1 MELVSL
7 SIERVRN
14 LVNLHIKPSTRMN
27 IIYGE
32 NAAGKTAILESIY
45 LLSKA
50 RSFRTPRIKDVI
62 QHDQENLIVSGMIVD
77 NNQTIKTGIRKSKT
91 ETEIKYNHQP
101 VKTVSE
107 QAKNMVVQASIPE
120 NTKIFTGSPKD
131 RRKWVDWALFHV
143 EHDYLKNWH
152 NYYHALRN
160 RNALIRGNRK
170 EEEFF
175 IWEKEMS
182 ITAKK
187 MHNMW
192 ANYFALLQKY
202 YQEIAQVSP
211 YKEILFST
219 KNRKLEA
226 EDFLEHLQL
235 TRQSDIKMGFTQYGP
250 HKADFEFKINTKHIA
265 AVFSRGQIKQ
275 FMIILSVAQARLL
288 KMEKNI
294 SPIVLIDDFN
304 SELDRKTV
312 KIILDLLFTENIQLF
327 ITTTDPDMLDFEN
340 NLKNSKNSLF
350 HVKHGQ
356 IY

>member
-1 MELVSL
+1 MVITSL

-14 LVNLHIKPSTRMN
+14 LVNLHIKPSARMN

-32 NAAGKTAILESIY
+32 NAVGKTAILESIY

-62 QHDQENLIVSGMIVD
+62 QHNQENLMVSG
-77 NNQTIKTGIRKSKT
+77 TILDSAKTINIGIRKST
-91 ETEIKYNHQP
+91 LETEIKYGQQH

-107 QAKNMVVQASIPE
+107 QAKNIVVQASIPE
-120 NTKIFTGSPKD
+120 NIKIFTGAPRD

-143 EHDYLKNWH
+143 EQDYLKNWH

-160 RNALIRGNRK
+160 RNALLRENK
-170 EEEFF
+170 TQEEFF

-187 MHNMW
+187 MYHMW
-192 ANYFALLQKY
+192 EHYLTLLQKY
-202 YQEIAQVSP
+202 YQEIVQACP
-211 YKEILFST
+211 YTEILFSI
-219 KNRKLEA
+219 KNRKPRV
-226 EDFLEHLQL
+226 EDFLEHLQT
-235 TRQSDIKMGFTQYGP
+235 TRQSDIKAGFTQYGP
-250 HKADFEFKINTKHIA
+250 HKADFEFKIDSKHVA

-275 FMIILSVAQARLL
+275 FMMMLSVAQARLL

-294 SPIVLIDDFN
+294 APIVLIDDFN
-304 SELDRKTV
+304 SELDKKTV
-312 KIILDLLFTENIQLF
+312 QTILELLYAENIQLF
-327 ITTTDPDMLDFEN
+327 ITTTDSDILGFKNDLKDSEN
-340 NLKNSKNSLF
+340 ALF